1 MPSRRSLRHP
11 VVRRLP
17 WRRRVGHLLVSL
29 AYLAGLVAIFGLSL
43 LLLPGDT
50 GVGRL
55 LRLAA
60 GG

>member
-1 MPSRRSLRHP
+1 MPSRRSPRHP
-11 VVRRLP
+11 VDRRLP
-17 WRRRVGHLLVSL
+17 WRRRLGHLLVSL